1 MRFHLVIDA
10 TCVDGVSRRAY
21 QTQVCG
27 EMHHAM
33 ALVYVC
39 EYCKYCEY
47 RVLCET
53 GEIWLREASYI
64 VLFAT
69 VILWVRG
76 VCVAELV
83 RMESQGREQS
93 EGPSL

>member
-1 MRFHLVIDA
+1 MAIGDEMGRERMHFIWFHSDEARMRFHLVIDA

-39 EYCKYCEY
+39 EY
-47 RVLCET
+47 
-53 GEIWLREASYI
+53 
-64 VLFAT
+64 
-69 VILWVRG
+69 
-76 VCVAELV
+76 
-83 RMESQGREQS
+83 
-93 EGPSL
+93 